1 MRPIDDQLLDP
12 AFEREADRLTHT
24 SVRDG
29 NGVTLMPAGV
39 LSYAKRWELIEGA
52 QRTLHLV
59 SFSVMRDDTTRR
71 LAATVADKVRE
82 GVEVKM
88 IVDDA
93 ALYTTFSRSIL
104 KQMAKAGAE
113 ILTYDSPLRYLGLH
127 RMIRRGK
134 IAVKRR

>member
-1 MRPIDDQLLDP
+1 
-12 AFEREADRLTHT
+12 E
-24 SVRDG
+24 V
-29 NGVTLMPAGV
+29 
-39 LSYAKRWELIEGA
+39 YAKGWELIEGA

-71 LAATVADKVRE
+71 LAATVAEKIRE

-93 ALYTTFSRSIL
+93 ALYTTFSRGIL

-113 ILTYDSPLRYLGLH
+113 ILTYDSPLRYLGTH
-127 RMIRRGK
+127 RVIRRGK
-134 IAVKRR
+134 IAVKRRVHQKYLLAHDPQAMLRG